1 MMKKVLLSVL
11 ITATLFVTGCD
22 LYKDDTAVRYT
33 TYIDS
38 AMAASYYGIYDEYVE
53 ISDSTLEEAEDLYD
67 NTIQYLTKSI
77 LQYND
82 INYDYISDETLV
94 KYYNLAKSALAK
106 THYVV
111 NTANKVD
118 GKYQVK
124 VEISPIDIWE
134 STYDEVEEYIGKFNQ
149 KYPNYDSM
157 TEAELL
163 VAEDEYANEILNIIT
178 PYVTNMQYK
187 ETVTKIVEININDD
201 GLFGI
206 STEDWNDID
215 DYVMGIK

>member
-1 MMKKVLLSVL
+1 
-11 ITATLFVTGCD
+11 
-22 LYKDDTAVRYT
+22 
-33 TYIDS
+33 
-38 AMAASYYGIYDEYVE
+38 
-53 ISDSTLEEAEDLYD
+53 
-67 NTIQYLTKSI
+67 
-77 LQYND
+77 
-82 INYDYISDETLV
+82 
-94 KYYNLAKSALAK
+94 
-106 THYVV
+106 
-111 NTANKVD
+111 
-118 GKYQVK
+118 
-124 VEISPIDIWE
+124 
-134 STYDEVEEYIGKFNQ
+134 
-149 KYPNYDSM
+149 M